1 MPLNAAIMII
11 ARLSEQH
18 YLQRRKI
25 GEGVENN
32 VEVCGLALMHSD
44 DSKKRD
50 ANLGKT
56 QQENRS

>member
-1 MPLNAAIMII
+1 MII